1 MSHARRAP
9 AVRPAAPAATPA
21 PAQEGA
27 SASEIRAMLA
37 RGELSAAREAFDRIV
52 LRHQRRASRIA
63 LLYLRDTAEADEAV
77 QDAFVRA
84 FTRLETYR
92 DEHPFEVWFTRILVN
107 ACVDRQRARQR
118 RARRL
123 VALEDMAGEPPAG
136 RSASP
141 ERRATGL
148 AWRAAVNAAVERLP
162 ARQKEVFVLCHLG
175 DHTPR
180 DVSMMT
186 GMRESTV
193 RVHLFR
199 AVHKLRAAL
208 EAWRDLR

>member
-1 MSHARRAP
+1 MRRPAVSAP
-9 AVRPAAPAATPA
+9 APAEVVRPAAAEPVS
-21 PAQEGA
+21 A
-27 SASEIRAMLA
+27 SAIRAMVTRGDLA
-37 RGELSAAREAFDRIV
+37 AAREAFDQLV
-52 LRHQRRASRIA
+52 LKHQRRASRIA
-63 LLYLRDTAEADEAV
+63 LMYLRDVAEADEAV
-77 QDAFVRA
+77 QDAFIRA

-118 RARRL
+118 RMRRV
-123 VALEDMAGEPPAG
+123 VAMEDMPVEPAAS
-136 RSASP
+136 RSFSP
-141 ERRATGL
+141 ERRATGR
-148 AWRAAVNAAVERLP
+148 AWRDAVNAAVEHLP
-162 ARQKEVFVLCHLG
+162 ARQREVFVLCHLG

>member
-1 MSHARRAP
+1 M
-9 AVRPAAPAATPA
+9 VT
-21 PAQEGA
+21 
-27 SASEIRAMLA
+27 ASEIRTMVA
-37 RGELSAAREAFDRIV
+37 RGELSAAREAFDHIV
-52 LRHQRRASRIA
+52 VRHQRRASRIA
-63 LLYLRDTAEADEAV
+63 LMYLRDAAEADEAV

-123 VALEDMAGEPPAG
+123 VALEDLPSEPAAG

-141 ERRATGL
+141 ERRAAGR
-148 AWRAAVNAAVERLP
+148 AWREAVNVAVEQLP
-162 ARQKEVFVLCHLG
+162 ARQREVFVLCHLG

-199 AVHKLRAAL
+199 AVHKLRVAL
-208 EAWRDLR
+208 EAWRGLR